1 MRGDRRAAKF
11 PGHVNKRIILAA
23 LPGALVVLAA
33 VAALALAADSPL
45 LAHSTRGFPWV
56 ALVAA
61 VLLAARLRSTRL
73 FVAALLTLTVYAVMQ
88 SDWGRANLLAGV
100 ICAICFPVSLVLL
113 AFAKDRGFSFARV
126 RNQLLL
132 ALAPILLVAFLSA
145 GRPERMLSLL
155 TTQLVD
161 PLYTDWS
168 LLPQLALLTLL
179 LALVIIAVQAF
190 RTQPI
195 VAAALFW
202 LALAVSCALG
212 AAPGTIERGFW
223 MLAAALV
230 LVLALVELAYTLA
243 FHDELTGLPARRA
256 LNQTLANLL
265 PPYAIAVVDVD
276 HFKSFND
283 QHGHE
288 VGDQVL
294 RMVAARLAAVGGGGV
309 AYRSGGEEFT
319 IVFAG
324 LSKRE
329 AVPHVEAVRDAVDKN
344 HFSLRQLPRPRGKTA
359 SKRRG
364 RGGKRGTLH
373 VTISVGVAG
382 TSAKLAS
389 PEKVI
394 EAADKAMYRA
404 KNGGRNRVVA

>member
-1 MRGDRRAAKF
+1 M
-11 PGHVNKRIILAA
+11 NKRIILAA

-33 VAALALAADSPL
+33 VTALAVAADAPL
-45 LAHSTRGFPWV
+45 LAQATRGFPYV
-56 ALVAA
+56 ALAAA
-61 VLLAARLRSTRL
+61 VLLAARLRQTRL
-73 FVAALLTLTVYAVMQ
+73 FVAALLTLALYAVTQ
-88 SDWGRANLLAGV
+88 SGWGRTNLLAGA

-132 ALAPILLVAFLSA
+132 AIAPILLVAFLSA
-145 GRPERMLSLL
+145 GRPGQMLAVL

-168 LLPQLALLTLL
+168 LLPQLALLALL
-179 LALVIIAVQAF
+179 IALVIIAIQAF

-195 VAAALFW
+195 TAAALFW
-202 LALAVSCALG
+202 LALTMSCALG
-212 AAPGTIERGFW
+212 AAPAAIERGVW
-223 MLAAALV
+223 ILAAALV
-230 LVLALVELAYTLA
+230 LLLALVELAYTLA
-243 FHDELTGLPARRA
+243 FYDELTGLPARRA
-256 LNQTLANLL
+256 LNQMLANLA
-265 PPYAIAVVDVD
+265 PPYAIAIVDVD
-276 HFKSFND
+276 HFKTFND

-319 IVFAG
+319 IVFPG
-324 LSKRE
+324 LTKRE
-329 AVPHVEAVRDAVDKN
+329 AVPFVEEVRDAVDKS
-344 HFSLRQLPRPRGKTA
+344 HFSLRQLPRPRGKKA
-359 SKRRG
+359 SKARG

-382 TSAKLAS
+382 TGARLAS
-389 PEKVI
+389 TEKVI

-404 KNGGRNRVVA
+404 KNSGRNRVVA